1 MSKEQLDQLLQLL
14 KPAPPTPGTPIAS
27 VAQSGSLS
35 CAYFLPLSAPWII
48 DSGVSNHMTNLPH
61 LFISYTPCFG
71 NKKVRIADGSLSYI
85 ARQASI
91 HLSDKIVLQS
101 VLHVQ
106 KLYCNILSVS
116 RLSKDS
122 NCHVVVC
129 ASLCEFQDLNSGMM
143 FSNARL
149 IDNLYNFDDNR
160 NENKQ
165 AQGLIAGVRSIPM
178 HDQIMLWHNTLGHPN
193 FFYLKHLFPGLFK
206 DWIVLLL
213 IVKLVFWLKAIAVLI
228 K

>member
-1 MSKEQLDQLLQLL
+1 MC
-14 KPAPPTPGTPIAS
+14 AY
-27 VAQSGSLS
+27 SLS
-35 CAYFLPLSAPWII
+35 LSAPWII
-48 DSGVSNHMTNLPH
+48 DSDASDHMNNLSH
-61 LFISYTPCFG
+61 LFISYTPCSG

-178 HDQIMLWHNTLGHPN
+178 HDQIMLWHNTLGHPS

-206 DWIVLLL
+206 GLDCTSFDCETCFSA
-213 IVKLVFWLKAIAVLI
+213 KSHAILI